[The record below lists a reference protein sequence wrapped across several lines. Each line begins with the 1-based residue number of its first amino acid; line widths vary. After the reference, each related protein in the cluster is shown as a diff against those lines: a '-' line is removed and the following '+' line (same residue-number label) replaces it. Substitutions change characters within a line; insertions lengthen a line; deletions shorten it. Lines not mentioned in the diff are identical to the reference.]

1 MNDLK
6 ITINGK
12 DYAVKQSFRALM
24 LFEEMTGKNPLS
36 MNENIT
42 DVMMLFYC
50 FLRGAN
56 KDFMFEFDAFVDVVD
71 SDVGIFESFTGYL
84 QSLKNVKQLAQP
96 KKKGEKR

>member
-24 LFEEMTGKNPLS
+24 LFEEMTGKNPLA

-71 SDVGIFESFTGYL
+71 SNAGIFESFTGYL
-84 QSLKNVKQLAQP
+84 QDLNKVTKPGQS
-96 KKKGEKR
+96 KKKGASH